1 MPTRRTEPAVVEPVE
16 TVKQENKEPETKYR
30 MDKLRTKCMQL
41 FHITTSTFDG
51 AMYGC
56 TATETNGLERSDKAW
71 QEVLLNYLH
80 RK

>member
-41 FHITTSTFDG
+41 FHITTSTLDG

-56 TATETNGLERSDKAW
+56 TATEMTISEAQARINKWLGKE
-71 QEVLLNYLH
+71 
-80 RK
+80 